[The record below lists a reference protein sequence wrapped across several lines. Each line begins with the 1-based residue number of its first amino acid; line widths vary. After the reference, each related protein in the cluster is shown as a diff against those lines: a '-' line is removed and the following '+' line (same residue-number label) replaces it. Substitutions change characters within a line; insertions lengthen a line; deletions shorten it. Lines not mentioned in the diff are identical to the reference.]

1 MHLHEDSLGFLIADV
16 YRLLR
21 RAFQKRLEASSALTL
36 AQAQTLVYISRNQGV
51 RQVVIADML
60 DVQPITLARSIDQLA
75 AAGLVERR
83 PDPADRRAHLLHL
96 TPEAAPQLAAIRD
109 VGAAISAEALQG
121 LTKDQV
127 GTVLLALGQMRDQL
141 TVRG

>member
-1 MHLHEDSLGFLIADV
+1 MQQQEDSLGFLIADV

>member
-21 RAFQKRLEASSALTL
+21 RAFQKRLEASSSLTL
-36 AQAQTLVYISRNQGV
+36 AQAQTLVYIARNEGV

-60 DVQPITLARSIDQLA
+60 DVQPITLARLLDQLA

-83 PDPADRRAHLLHL
+83 PDPADRRAHQLYL
-96 TPEAAPQLAAIRD
+96 TPEAAPQLTAIRE
-109 VGAAISAEALQG
+109 VGAAIRAETLQG

-127 GTVLLALGQMRDQL
+127 ETALLVLSQMRDQL
-141 TVRG
+141 AVRG